1 MVGEAESSKSDD
13 ARKKELADL
22 RNMAD
27 GLLYTTEKSL
37 EEYSSMLTEDDIDD
51 IKEDLEAVRAVY
63 DSNDVDKIKAAI
75 QRLEGSSHRIAEA
88 MYKEALDDDDGDM

>member
-13 ARKKELADL
+13 AKKKEIADL

-37 EEYSSMLTEDDIDD
+37 EEYSSMLTSDDIDD
-51 IKEDLEAVRAVY
+51 IKEDLEAVKAVY
-63 DSNDVDKIKAAI
+63 ESNDVEKIKAAI

-88 MYKEALDDDDGDM
+88 MYQEAIEDDES